1 VFLIV
6 VLGTFVGT
14 LIGILSGL
22 IPGLHINNVIY
33 IVNNINFS
41 LEIKAIIFILS
52 SIIFCFLSI
61 IPSTIFSIPNTD
73 NFVSTLPS
81 QKLVLHGKAYFAI
94 RLYLLGAINGI
105 IFGLPLI
112 ILFLLLLNYLTQ
124 TITILTP
131 IILILGLLILFFNI
145 KNYFGISI
153 ILFSASIGVFAL
165 NFASVENPLLVI
177 ISGLF
182 GFSNILFALQNK
194 IKIPNQNFIC
204 EDINLFDKIKIG
216 VIGPCLSIFVTLFPG
231 LGNGFA
237 TYFGSKLAK
246 LSDYGYILLNGAINV
261 LVMILSFFTILVAGK
276 GRTASSVF
284 FEEYTKNTFIYSI
297 PWIIF
302 FSLLGIAIGYFLTD
316 LFAKIIIRNSNKI
329 NHKKLNIGLLIFLQI
344 LIILFSNFLGL
355 IVFWMCSLIGYICIK
370 TNNPRILMMSCIILP
385 VLIYFI

>member
-1 VFLIV
+1 M
-6 VLGTFVGT
+6 GT